1 MRYRGRPFSTACGA
15 QSRVAGLRNA
25 CVFAASALFACAVAG
40 AAERA
45 RDQPAATQPGPSQ
58 PGPKVNTGHDDCTG
72 ASVVATY
79 SPKLQFGIDGQHMS
93 PSMFPA
99 EVVRRREGKAL
110 RCVIV
115 LASCRDA
122 ALSKQ
127 TFKALKPYGV
137 TRISWQPDRTLFP
150 DPTMKM
156 PECKQ

>member
-1 MRYRGRPFSTACGA
+1 MTSAGKASLGRIRRATAA
-15 QSRVAGLRNA
+15 TAFL
-25 CVFAASALFACAVAG
+25 ACACAQ
-40 AAERA
+40 ADE
-45 RDQPAATQPGPSQ
+45 PA
-58 PGPKVNTGHDDCTG
+58 PKVNTGHDDCTG

-79 SPKLQFGIDGQHMS
+79 SPQLQFGIDGQNMS
-93 PSMFPA
+93 PSMFTA
-99 EVVRRREGKAL
+99 EVVRRREGQPL

-115 LASCRDA
+115 VASCRDA

-150 DPTMKM
+150 DPTIKM